1 MKKTLYISPVT
12 EICML
17 DSGLDILATSVFEG
31 GVVNDIVS
39 EDDAIGWETL
49 N

>member
-1 MKKTLYISPVT
+1 MKLTLYISPVT

-17 DSGLDILATSVFEG
+17 DSELDILANSAFEG
-31 GVVNDIVS
+31 GVVDNILS
-39 EDDAIGWETL
+39 EDAAIDWETL